1 METVLYVIGIV
12 MIVFFIFHLIKEPFL
27 DILSYIRDF
36 FIMAVLGL
44 VIGVIL
50 RLIFGA
56 VLPFC
61 TAGIVAGLVFEVV
74 CIIFRRG
81 RNPIL
86 EWDMFINA

>member
-1 METVLYVIGIV
+1 METVLYVIGII
-12 MIVFFIFHLIKEPFL
+12 MLIYFLFHVFKEPLL
-27 DILSYIRDF
+27 DILSYVRDF
-36 FIMAVLGL
+36 FIMAVIGL
-44 VIGVIL
+44 LIGVVL

-61 TAGIVAGLVFEVV
+61 ICGVVAGLLFEVF

-86 EWDMFINA
+86 ECDAFLNA